1 MLASFTIKDEGSKE
15 EENFTRTPTNQDIY
29 ETNRFQQTDT
39 TLKNIL
45 LSNPPVITFI
55 RPSVYLFVI
64 YIRNI

>member
-45 LSNPPVITFI
+45 LSM
-55 RPSVYLFVI
+55 
-64 YIRNI
+64 